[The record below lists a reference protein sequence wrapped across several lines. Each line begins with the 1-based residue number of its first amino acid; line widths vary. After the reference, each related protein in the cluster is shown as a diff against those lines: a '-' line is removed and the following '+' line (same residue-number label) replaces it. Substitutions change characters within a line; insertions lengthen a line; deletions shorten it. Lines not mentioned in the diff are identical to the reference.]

1 MERRL
6 IGSSQWMALSLY
18 FFVQT
23 ILSMATYTIS
33 VVTPFLKDDWHFT
46 RSQIGAL
53 TSAIFLG
60 ALMST
65 LLVGW
70 MTEKFKPKMIT
81 ILSATLLGFTML
93 LFPYTGIF
101 MLSFLVMV
109 VAGISY
115 GIYNPTSTLALVQW
129 FESTKRGTAIAIK
142 QTGVT
147 LGAGLSAIFISFIIS
162 STGKWQYGY
171 LWNALLLLLSVS
183 CFFLFYQDVPTK
195 EQKKG
200 NSGKQENW
208 LTLVK
213 NRNVLFGSLAS
224 MILAGIQ
231 YTFAAHFVLYLTN
244 ENKLSFAVTAMAVF
258 IAQISGSVGKICWGL
273 MSDFVFIGKR
283 KGVFLSI
290 CGLSTLAIAGFGLIT
305 PDISIIFLI
314 LLVIIFGFTGLGY
327 AGIYMTFLAESI
339 DSSLIGKA
347 LGIGNMFMYIG
358 ILICPPLAG
367 WAADVAG
374 SYRYVWFG
382 LSGLSIVA
390 TMLLT
395 LTKETSIS
403 IPKGH
408 KEKGT
413 TSA

>member
-6 IGSSQWMALSLY
+6 IRSSQWMALSL
-18 FFVQT
+18 FFLVQT
-23 ILSMATYTIS
+23 ILSMGTYTIS
-33 VVTPFLKDDWHFT
+33 VVTPFLKNDWHFT
-46 RSQIGAL
+46 RAQIGAL
-53 TSAIFLG
+53 TSALFLG
-60 ALMST
+60 ALLSSIV
-65 LLVGW
+65 VGW
-70 MTEKFKPKMIT
+70 ITETFKPKTIT
-81 ILSATLLGFTML
+81 ILSVIVLGITML
-93 LFPYTGIF
+93 IFPYTGIF
-101 MLSFLVMV
+101 TFSFLIMV
-109 VAGISY
+109 IAGASY

-129 FESTKRGTAIAIK
+129 FETRKRGTAIAIK

-147 LGAGLSAIFISFIIS
+147 LGAGLSAILISFIVS
-162 STGKWQYGY
+162 HTGNWQYSY
-171 LWNALLLLLSVS
+171 LWIALLLLLSVS
-183 CFFLFYQDVPTK
+183 CFFLFYQDALTEE
-195 EQKKG
+195 EQSG
-200 NSGKQENW
+200 NIENQGNW
-208 LTLVK
+208 LTLLK

-290 CGLSTLAIAGFGLIT
+290 CGLSTLAIAGFGLVT
-305 PDISIIFLI
+305 PHISVFL
-314 LLVIIFGFTGLGY
+314 LVFLVIIFGFTALGY

-339 DSSLIGKA
+339 DSSQIGKA
-347 LGIGNMFMYIG
+347 LGVGNMFMYIG

-367 WAADVAG
+367 WAADAAG
-374 SYRYVWFG
+374 SYRNVWFG
-382 LSGLSIVA
+382 LSGLSIAA
-390 TMLLT
+390 TILLT
-395 LTKETSIS
+395 RTKESS
-403 IPKGH
+403 IPTGH